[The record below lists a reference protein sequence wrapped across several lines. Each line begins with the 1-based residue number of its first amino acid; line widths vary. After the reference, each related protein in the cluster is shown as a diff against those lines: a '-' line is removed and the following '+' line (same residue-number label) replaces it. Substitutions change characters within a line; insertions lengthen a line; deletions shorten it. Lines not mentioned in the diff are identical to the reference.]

1 MANPDATLAGAPLA
15 RETRPA
21 RPRRSTK
28 SRERRRGRVGWL
40 FIAPFAIVFIVFLVA
55 PLIYAFYLS
64 LYTKGLAT
72 GGVPVFSGIDN
83 YVQAF
88 TDPVFLGGLLFVI
101 HFAVVLIP
109 VQMVISL
116 AVALILDA
124 IVTRFSRFARLMI
137 FLPYAVPAVIGALM
151 WGFLYS
157 PSFGPLQQLFGAGAP
172 FPLSP
177 DNVFYGLMNVV
188 TWQWA
193 GYYMII
199 IYAALRGIDP
209 TLYEAARI
217 DGANAWQV
225 AWRIKVPMVAS
236 ALVLILVFALI
247 GTLQFFT
254 EPSILAP
261 VANGSIT
268 LGFTPNIYA
277 FNQAFQYSN
286 VNYASALSFALG
298 IVVFIA
304 VYIFLFATRKRGSF
318 LK

>member
-1 MANPDATLAGAPLA
+1 MANADATLAG
-15 RETRPA
+15 RPA
-21 RPRRSTK
+21 SSGTNRSSEFRKKTK
-28 SRERRRGRVGWL
+28 SREQRRGRVGWA
-40 FIAPFAIVFIVFLVA
+40 FIAPFGVVFLVFLIA
-55 PLIYAFYLS
+55 PLAYAFYIS

-72 GGVPVFSGIDN
+72 GTAFAGFAN
-83 YVQAF
+83 YVTAF
-88 TDPVFLGGLLFVI
+88 QDPVFLQGIGFVAR
-101 HFAVVLIP
+101 FALVLIP
-109 VQMVISL
+109 VQMIISL
-116 AVALILDA
+116 AVALVLDA
-124 IVTRFSRFARLMI
+124 IVTKFTRFARLMI

-157 PSFGPLQQLFGAGAP
+157 PTFGPLQQLFGAGAP

-225 AWRIKVPMVAS
+225 AWRIKVPLVAS

-254 EPSILAP
+254 EPAILTP
-261 VANGSIT
+261 VSNGTIT
-268 LGFTPNIYA
+268 PGFTPNLYA

-286 VNYASALSFALG
+286 FNYASALSFALG

-304 VYIFLFATRKRGSF
+304 VYIFLFFTRKRGSF